1 MKKRNF
7 VLPIEVMDVYKDIQ
21 IMRNEEEARQFLESV
36 IIYGT
41 YGEEVYEPEELA
53 QSILFAHDMINL
65 YNMSKRKYKKKK
77 KSGEI

>member
-36 IIYGT
+36 M
-41 YGEEVYEPEELA
+41 V
-53 QSILFAHDMINL
+53 
-65 YNMSKRKYKKKK
+65 KKFMNQKNWRDL
-77 KSGEI
+77 SYLLMT

>member
-36 IIYGT
+36 
-41 YGEEVYEPEELA
+41 VYEPEELA